1 MTKLEKEIVR
11 NAKKG
16 TNWSSDEIDCAVE
29 QDKNNVSY
37 AAIGEMIDR
46 SEKAVRQKLFKIKKP
61 SYNKADLPPLKSV
74 VKKNNPIDDMLA
86 PKPLT
91 KKSFIPKGVK
101 VKNRKYS
108 TEENQIVLRMLG
120 SFTIEEILERLNT
133 VGALSG
139 SEARRSYK
147 GLYSKIRRIYFEATH
162 TLAASLENSQE
173 YRPVGDVKDS
183 AYERMN
189 PNKAPTRK
197 VPSRKELMDEIGP
210 GLDELFGTNYG
221 KSDDK
226 PDYEQAP
233 HPAHWDDEHWQNQK
247 VNPISERHVELKTWH
262 KPRINLSSPKEEP
275 LSLKPRD
282 IVPEPM
288 VQVTSTEMNTLLKA
302 VEGLKPTEEPKK
314 KGFFRR
320 LFSG

>member
-1 MTKLEKEIVR
+1 MTKLEKEIVK

-46 SEKAVRQKLFKIKKP
+46 SAKAVRQKLFKIKKP

-91 KKSFIPKGVK
+91 KKSFIPKGGK

-139 SEARRSYK
+139 SEAGRSYK
-147 GLYSKIRRIYFEATH
+147 GLYAKIRRIYFEATH

-189 PNKAPTRK
+189 PKK
-197 VPSRKELMDEIGP
+197 QISRKEL
-210 GLDELFGTNYG
+210 LDELGPSMDALFGTDYE

-226 PDYEQAP
+226 P
-233 HPAHWDDEHWQNQK
+233 DDEHWQNQK

-288 VQVTSTEMNTLLKA
+288 VQVTSTEMNALLKA

>member
-37 AAIGEMIDR
+37 ADIGEMLDR
-46 SEKAVRQKLFKIKKP
+46 SEKAVRQKLFKLRNEKL
-61 SYNKADLPPLKSV
+61 SYNKDDLPPLKSV
-74 VKKNNPIDDMLA
+74 IKKNNPIDDMLA
-86 PKPLT
+86 PKPLI
-91 KKSFIPKGVK
+91 KNAVLPKGGK

-120 SFTIEEILERLNT
+120 CFTIEEIAERLNT
-133 VGALSG
+133 VGALNG
-139 SEARRSYK
+139 NEGKRSYK
-147 GLYSKIRRIYFEATH
+147 GVYAKIRRIYFEVTH

-189 PNKAPTRK
+189 PKK
-197 VPSRKELMDEIGP
+197 QISRKELMDEIGP
-210 GLDELFGTNYG
+210 GLNELFGADY
-221 KSDDK
+221 KSYDDK
-226 PDYEQAP
+226 L
-233 HPAHWDDEHWQNQK
+233 DDEHWKNQK
-247 VNPISERHVELKTWH
+247 VDPMSERHVELKTWH
-262 KPRINLSSPKEEP
+262 KPRLSIPEKKQQT

-288 VQVTSTEMNTLLKA
+288 VQVTSTEMSELLKA

>member
-74 VKKNNPIDDMLA
+74 VNKNNPIDDMLA

-147 GLYSKIRRIYFEATH
+147 GLYCKIRRIYFEATH
-162 TLAASLENSQE
+162 TLAASLKNSKE
-173 YRPVGDVKDS
+173 YEPVGDVKDS

-189 PNKAPTRK
+189 PKK
-197 VPSRKELMDEIGP
+197 QISRKELMDEVGP
-210 GLDELFGTNYG
+210 GLNELFGADW
-221 KSDDK
+221 KSYDDK
-226 PDYEQAP
+226 L
-233 HPAHWDDEHWQNQK
+233 DDEHWKNQK
-247 VNPISERHVELKTWH
+247 VDPMSERHVELKTWH
-262 KPRINLSSPKEEP
+262 KPRLSIPEKKQQT

-288 VQVTSTEMNTLLKA
+288 VQVTSTEMSELLKA